1 MQIHIFY
8 FILTFSL
15 VQLVSGSG
23 AGAGAGNLVERVI
36 ELCSGDVEGDRLTGL
51 EHQGLHQGAGRHQG
65 GQGGDCHAV
74 PGGTT

>member
-1 MQIHIFY
+1 MQIHKFY
-8 FILTFSL
+8 FILTFSI

-23 AGAGAGNLVERVI
+23 AGAGNLVERVL
-36 ELCSGDVEGDRLTGL
+36 ELCSGDVEGDRLAGL
-51 EHQGLHQGAGRHQG
+51 EHQGLHQGAGGHQG